1 MGSFC
6 LIGGAKIFSIFKLR
20 WEPRS
25 VESLLF
31 PSPTSLSPGIQMG
44 EGLLRD
50 KRDWKKL
57 DLEELILEEFEK
69 NQSVRKD
76 TLWLKD
82 SAKSST

>member
-1 MGSFC
+1 
-6 LIGGAKIFSIFKLR
+6 
-20 WEPRS
+20 
-25 VESLLF
+25 
-31 PSPTSLSPGIQMG
+31 MG